1 MDINVI
7 LFDGFTALDFVGPA
21 EVLHRIPEFQI
32 RYYSVKGGLVSNGNN
47 LTVETERLEY
57 MQNGILLVP
66 GGWGTRTAVDDN
78 EFIAALKE
86 KCLEAEYCLAVC
98 TGSALYAKTG
108 LLDGRKATSNKKA
121 MDWVRDVAPCVDWQ
135 YKARWVVDGKYYT
148 SSGVSAGI
156 DMALGFVSD
165 RYGKEKA
172 LEIAGT
178 MEYIW
183 NEDATVDLFA
193 TKHLQ

>member
-1 MDINVI
+1 MDINVT

-47 LTVETERLEY
+47 LMIETDRMEY
-57 MQNGILLVP
+57 MQNGILLMP
-66 GGWGTRTAVDDN
+66 GGWGTRTAVDDT
-78 EFIAALKE
+78 EFIATIKE
-86 KCLEAEYCLAVC
+86 KCREAEYCLAVC

-135 YKARWVVDGKYYT
+135 DKARWVVDGKYYT

-165 RYGKEKA
+165 RYGKAKA
-172 LEIAGT
+172 LEIAGA

-193 TKHLQ
+193 RKHLQ